1 MKKIIICI
9 LAALMLFSLFGCGTQ
24 SGEQGDVIPV
34 KLLTTGWTNTP
45 TDEDDPYRKW
55 IRDNYKL
62 DVDLQATADFGS
74 AAYIAFADT
83 QKPDIVSLPDL
94 SQLKNF
100 RQQGVLLD
108 DWTPYLDKMPNVKA
122 FMERDDQQLLKGL
135 FTEDGKIT
143 AIWTN
148 PNAVTWSLKIRED
161 WAEEYRQETQPG
173 PDNYYPAGA
182 TASTDPET
190 GESVPWYP
198 YTSDDLL
205 NFARW
210 IKVTK
215 NADPKNLDYFGF
227 STCGGDGGLG
237 IMESWLPLM
246 WGYNYMPPHGFY
258 VDETT
263 NRANFGVLDGS
274 FECTLGYLKTMVDEE
289 LIDPNWETQKQANDV
304 RTKGGKIG
312 ITWYPGMVNEMTA
325 NYTGQNTDDWWEV
338 YDVPMGIGADEDGPT
353 DPGMMINDSLA
364 SHIITVSKQA
374 ALNTEKM
381 DRICKLLNDLVSYVD
396 NTKQGAEKYVRGSA
410 YDALRW
416 GVGVDADSAFQSV
429 EGTDIL
435 YVCVKTGN
443 TYRES
448 QAGVGA
454 WDWGAWF
461 SSTNDG
467 VVSGEGK
474 TISNIVKKQVDF
486 DARSA
491 QYEYKTQV
499 GSFLTL
505 DQSVVQ
511 TMLRET
517 RAYMFNYA
525 KSRTNETIEEFKA
538 RWKTQLGGDKLLQDA
553 TQQFTELG
561 FIK

>member
-1 MKKIIICI
+1 MKKILACI
-9 LAALMLFSLFGCGTQ
+9 LAGLTTFGLFACSQKEGG
-24 SGEQGDVIPV
+24 GDGAISV

-45 TDEDDPYRKW
+45 TDSNDPYRKW
-55 IRDNYKL
+55 IKENYAL
-62 DVDLQATADFGS
+62 DVDLQATADFSG
-74 AAYIAFADT
+74 AATIAFADT
-83 QKPDIVSLPDL
+83 KQPDIVSLPDL
-94 SQLKNF
+94 SQLKNY
-100 RQQGVLLD
+100 RRQGVLLD
-108 DWTPYLDKMPNVKA
+108 DWTPFLDKMPNVKA
-122 FMERDDQQLLKGL
+122 FMAREDQQLLKGL

-148 PNAVTWSLKIRED
+148 PNAITWSLKIRED
-161 WAEEYRQETQPG
+161 WANEYRKETTPG
-173 PDNYYPAGA
+173 PNNYYPAGA

-190 GESVPWYP
+190 GETVAWWP

-210 IKVTK
+210 IKTTK
-215 NADPKNLDYFGF
+215 NADSKNLDYFGF

-258 VDETT
+258 VDKNTKKAT
-263 NRANFGVLDGS
+263 FGVVDGT
-274 FECTLGYLKTMVDEE
+274 FEYTVNYLRTMVDEE

-312 ITWYPGMVNEMTA
+312 ITWYPGMINEMTA
-325 NYTGQNTDDWWEV
+325 NYTGKNTDDWWEV
-338 YDVPMGIGADEDGPT
+338 YDVPMGIGAEEDWIS

-364 SHIITVSKQA
+364 SHVITVSKQA
-374 ALNTEKM
+374 ALNAEKM
-381 DRICKLLNDLVSYVD
+381 NRICALLDDLVSYVD
-396 NTKQGAEKYVRGSA
+396 NAKTGPEKYVRGKA

-416 GVGVDADSAFQSV
+416 GVGVDADSAFQNV
-429 EGTDIL
+429 EGTDIK

-448 QAGVGA
+448 SAGVGA

-467 VVSGEGK
+467 VVSDEGK
-474 TISNIVKKQVDF
+474 TIDNIVKKQVDF
-486 DARSA
+486 DSRSA
-491 QYEYKTQV
+491 QWEYKTQV

-505 DQSVVQ
+505 DQTVVQ
-511 TMLRET
+511 EMLRET
-517 RAYMFNYA
+517 RAYMFNFA
-525 KSRTNETIEEFKA
+525 KRRTSETVKEFEV
-538 RWKTQLGGDKLLQDA
+538 RWRTKLGGDQFLIEA
-553 TQQFTELG
+553 TNQFKELG

>member
-1 MKKIIICI
+1 MKKILACI
-9 LAALMLFSLFGCGTQ
+9 LAGLTAFGLFACSQKEGG
-24 SGEQGDVIPV
+24 GDGAISV
-34 KLLTTGWTNTP
+34 KLLTTGWTNTL
-45 TDEDDPYRKW
+45 TDSNDPYRKW
-55 IRDNYKL
+55 IKENYAL
-62 DVDLQATADFGS
+62 DVDLQATADFSG
-74 AAYIAFADT
+74 AATIAFADT
-83 QKPDIVSLPDL
+83 KQPDIVSLPDL
-94 SQLKNF
+94 SQLKNY
-100 RQQGVLLD
+100 RRQGVLLD
-108 DWTPYLDKMPNVKA
+108 DWTPFLDKMPNVKA
-122 FMERDDQQLLKGL
+122 FMAREDQQLLKGL

-148 PNAVTWSLKIRED
+148 PNAITWSLKIRED
-161 WAEEYRQETQPG
+161 WANEYRKETTPG
-173 PDNYYPAGA
+173 PNNYYPAGA

-190 GESVPWYP
+190 GETVAWWP

-210 IKVTK
+210 IKTTK
-215 NADPKNLDYFGF
+215 NADSKNLDYFGF

-258 VDETT
+258 VDKNT
-263 NRANFGVLDGS
+263 NKATFGVVDGT
-274 FECTLGYLKTMVDEE
+274 FEYTVNYLRTMVDEE

-312 ITWYPGMVNEMTA
+312 ITWYPGMINEMTA

-338 YDVPMGIGADEDGPT
+338 YDVPMGIGAEEDWIS

-364 SHIITVSKQA
+364 SHVITVSKQA
-374 ALNTEKM
+374 ALNAEKM
-381 DRICKLLNDLVSYVD
+381 NRICALLDDLVSYVD
-396 NTKQGAEKYVRGSA
+396 NAKTGPEKYVRGKA

-416 GVGVDADSAFQSV
+416 GVGVDADSAFQNV
-429 EGTDIL
+429 EGTDIK

-448 QAGVGA
+448 SAGVGA

-474 TISNIVKKQVDF
+474 TIDNIVKKQVDF
-486 DARSA
+486 DSRSA
-491 QYEYKTQV
+491 QWEYKTQV

-505 DQSVVQ
+505 DQTVVQ
-511 TMLRET
+511 EMLRET
-517 RAYMFNYA
+517 RAYMFNFA
-525 KSRTNETIEEFKA
+525 KRRTSETVKEFEV
-538 RWKTQLGGDKLLQDA
+538 RWRTKLGGDQFLIEA
-553 TQQFTELG
+553 TNQFKELG

>member
-1 MKKIIICI
+1 MKKILACI
-9 LAALMLFSLFGCGTQ
+9 LAGLTTFGLFACSQKEGG
-24 SGEQGDVIPV
+24 GDGAISV

-45 TDEDDPYRKW
+45 TDSNDPYRKW
-55 IRDNYKL
+55 IKENYAL
-62 DVDLQATADFGS
+62 DVDLQATADFSG
-74 AAYIAFADT
+74 AATIAFADT
-83 QKPDIVSLPDL
+83 KQPDIVSLPDL
-94 SQLKNF
+94 SQLKNY
-100 RQQGVLLD
+100 RRQGVLLD
-108 DWTPYLDKMPNVKA
+108 DWTPFLDKMPNVKA
-122 FMERDDQQLLKGL
+122 FMAREDQQLLKGL

-148 PNAVTWSLKIRED
+148 PNAITWSLKIRED
-161 WAEEYRQETQPG
+161 WANEYRKETTPG
-173 PDNYYPAGA
+173 PNNYYPAGA

-190 GESVPWYP
+190 GETVAWWP

-210 IKVTK
+210 IKTTK
-215 NADPKNLDYFGF
+215 NADSKNLDYFGF

-258 VDETT
+258 VDKNT
-263 NRANFGVLDGS
+263 NKATFGVVDGT
-274 FECTLGYLKTMVDEE
+274 FEYTVNYLRTMVDEE

-312 ITWYPGMVNEMTA
+312 ITWYPGMINEMTA

-338 YDVPMGIGADEDGPT
+338 YDVPMGIGAEEDWIS

-364 SHIITVSKQA
+364 SHVITVSKQA
-374 ALNTEKM
+374 ALNAEKM
-381 DRICKLLNDLVSYVD
+381 NRICALLDDLVSYVD
-396 NTKQGAEKYVRGSA
+396 NAKTGPEKYVRGKA

-416 GVGVDADSAFQSV
+416 GVGVDADSAFQNV
-429 EGTDIL
+429 EGTDIK

-448 QAGVGA
+448 SAGVGA

-474 TISNIVKKQVDF
+474 TIDNIVKKQVDF
-486 DARSA
+486 DSRSA
-491 QYEYKTQV
+491 QWEYKTQV

-505 DQSVVQ
+505 DQTVVQ
-511 TMLRET
+511 EMLRET
-517 RAYMFNYA
+517 RAYMFNFA
-525 KSRTNETIEEFKA
+525 KRRTSETVKEFEV
-538 RWKTQLGGDKLLQDA
+538 RWRTKLGGDQFLIEA
-553 TQQFTELG
+553 TNQFKELG